1 MTHAG
6 AFEDLDAALAR
17 LLAGNPQGLTTQD
30 AARLVGQETTLVAA
44 ALARLANGGLA
55 VFDRDRRW
63 RSTVVEAPKRPKSP
77 QPSPQR
83 IPPANPPG
91 PAERLPASV
100 PATASRHEINGSRN
114 TVASR
119 LDDPIGLLKRLLPY
133 YRDSIKAELAG
144 GIGTFPD
151 RLGATALLLAPDRP
165 WWPLGE
171 TAVEIV
177 VPRPVLDGRLIAAL
191 GRVRR
196 EPVLLGYP
204 LEVVTLRDGGV
215 LLRPVALLPADWT
228 LDGDTLRVTPQASG
242 LQANPDWL
250 KYQRRRFP
258 DEAFLLEQLGL
269 APIAADTTED
279 AASYT
284 ATDDIALVARRLAD
298 LFAPA
303 VREPLDPARLHKV
316 ATDLTP
322 GLYNRLLLSVPEA
335 SPFARNLAADLA
347 TLDGW
352 DRDSVART
360 ALSAVMGAA
369 PTDWSPADSALVD
382 MIELNPEQ
390 MAAARDA
397 LEGPLTVIT
406 GPPGSGKSQV
416 VAAVMAA
423 AAAAGRTAMLASRNH
438 AAIDAVQQRLDALSN
453 DRPLCL
459 RASHRVGEEQPFRLS
474 RAVDL
479 LLSRPAQPGAQNVLR
494 ATLAPL
500 QALDRARATA
510 EADMV
515 AIEEAADAYAALE
528 LRRDAAAAQLGGLPD
543 AIAARLA
550 DAPADP
556 RPDGIERIPL
566 FGDLIRRRRV
576 TAWLQRLR
584 DHLGTLAHQSTVPP
598 LEPTSAERWSGL
610 VSAASTLRTLDE
622 ELRAVRSRLPGMDQR
637 DQAVRAAAEA
647 SERIR
652 AERERIVRTLSA
664 SLDDVAESHRLTLTN
679 LRGALPLGETGGATG
694 RTGWGAQAEVLLK
707 YFPLWSCTSLS
718 VGGRLPLQPGLFDLV
733 IIDEASQHDIA
744 ASLPLLARA
753 RAAVIV
759 GDPAQLPHVSRLAP
773 GWELDAIA
781 RLGLEPEQVGR
792 LLQGRTSLFHLASSS
807 PVARRH
813 LLREHFR
820 CHPNIADFIS
830 DAFYRGALRVRTD
843 VTALRPPPG
852 QRPGLHWTTV
862 ESEILPGTSG
872 CHAPGETE
880 AIVTESLRLL
890 QAGYEGT
897 VGIVT
902 PFAEQQRRINDEIM
916 RRIPPELREKA
927 DLRAAT
933 AHRFQG
939 DARDVILMSLCA
951 GEGMPSGSRAFLRD
965 NPHLIN
971 VAVSRARAVC
981 HVFGNEAFAAVSG
994 IPHLERLVR
1003 AAREA
1008 ATPRSGTPFESPW
1021 EERLYRALAAA
1032 GIQAMPQYPIA
1043 GRRLDMAVIVGTVK
1057 LDIEVD
1063 GDRYHRDASGLRRVA
1078 DIWRDRQLT
1087 GLGWRVLRFWVY
1099 ELREDLD
1106 GCVRRIRAALAGD

>member
-1 MTHAG
+1 MTRAG
-6 AFEDLDAALAR
+6 ASTDIDAVVADLLR
-17 LLAGNPQGLTTQD
+17 GNPQGLTTQD
-30 AARLVGQETTLVAA
+30 AGRLIGQETTLVAA
-44 ALARLANGGLA
+44 ALARLASGGQA
-55 VFDRDRRW
+55 AFGRDRRW
-63 RSTVVEAPKRPKSP
+63 RSTRVEATRSP
-77 QPSPQR
+77 STPVPDPTLPGPSKPS
-83 IPPANPPG
+83 G

-100 PATASRHEINGSRN
+100 VATASRREIRSIE
-114 TVASR
+114 ASLASD

-133 YRDSIKAELAG
+133 YRDSVKAELEG

-151 RLGATALLLAPDRP
+151 RLGATALLLAPDRH
-165 WWPLGE
+165 WWPQGE
-171 TAVEIV
+171 TGAEIV
-177 VPRPVLDGRLIAAL
+177 VPRSALDGRIIAAL

-204 LEVVTLRDGGV
+204 LEIVALRDGGV
-215 LLRPVALLPADWT
+215 LLRPVALLPAAWT
-228 LDGDTLRVTPQASG
+228 LDSDTLRITPQASG

-250 KYQRRRFP
+250 KYQRKRFP
-258 DEAFLLEQLGL
+258 DQAFLLEQLGL
-269 APIAADTTED
+269 GATAADAGDD
-279 AASYT
+279 AMPST

-298 LFAPA
+298 LFAPTI
-303 VREPLDPARLHKV
+303 REPLDPARLDRLPTE
-316 ATDLTP
+316 AAP
-322 GLYNRLLLSVPEA
+322 GLYNRLLLTVPEV
-335 SPFARNLAADLA
+335 SPFARNLGADLA

-352 DRDSVART
+352 NREALAST
-360 ALSAVMGAA
+360 ALATVMGA
-369 PTDWSPADSALVD
+369 PPGGWSPADPALID
-382 MIELNPEQ
+382 LIELNPEQ

-423 AAAAGRTAMLASRNH
+423 AAAAGRTAVLASRNH
-438 AAIDAVQQRLDALSN
+438 AAVDAVQERLDALSN

-459 RASHRVGEEQPFRLS
+459 LASHRFGEEQPFRLS

-479 LLSRPAQPGAQNVLR
+479 LLSRPAQPGAQDALR

-500 QALDRARATA
+500 QALDRARAAA
-510 EADMV
+510 EAEMV

-528 LRRDAAAAQLGGLPD
+528 LRRDAAAAQLGGLPE
-543 AIAARLA
+543 ATATRLA
-550 DAPADP
+550 NAPAAPQAGWADQLP
-556 RPDGIERIPL
+556 VV
-566 FGDLIRRRRV
+566 GDLIRRRRIA
-576 TAWLQRLR
+576 AWLRRLR
-584 DHLGTLAHQSTVPP
+584 DHLGALAQHPGVPAF
-598 LEPTSAERWSGL
+598 EQTSAERWSNLAG
-610 VSAASTLRTLDE
+610 AAAELQTLDG
-622 ELRAVRSRLPGMDQR
+622 ELRDVRSRLPGMDRREQVA
-637 DQAVRAAAEA
+637 QAAAIA

-652 AERERIVRTLSA
+652 AERERLIRSLSA
-664 SLDDVAESHRLTLTN
+664 ALDDVAEADRLTLTN
-679 LRGALPLGETGGATG
+679 LRGALPLGESGAGTG
-694 RTGWGAQAEVLLK
+694 RNGWGPQAEVLLRH
-707 YFPLWSCTSLS
+707 FPLWSSTSLS

-744 ASLPLLARA
+744 AALPLLARA

-773 GWELDAIA
+773 GWEADAVA
-781 RLGLEPEQVGR
+781 RLGLQPQQVGR

-820 CHPNIADFIS
+820 CHPDIADFIS

-843 VTALRPPPG
+843 VAALRPPPG
-852 QRPGLHWTTV
+852 QRAGLHWTRV

-872 CHAPGETE
+872 CHAPGEAE
-880 AIVTESLRLL
+880 AIVAESLRLL

-897 VGIVT
+897 IGIVT
-902 PFAEQQRRINDEIM
+902 PFAEQQRRINDKIM
-916 RRIPPELREKA
+916 QRVPPGLREKA

-939 DARDVILMSLCA
+939 DARDVILVSLCA

-981 HVFGNEAFAAVSG
+981 HVIGNDAFAAVSG
-994 IPHLERLVR
+994 IPHLERLAR
-1003 AAREA
+1003 AAQQA
-1008 ATPRSGTPFESPW
+1008 ATARTGTPFESPW

-1032 GIQAMPQYPIA
+1032 GISAMPQYPIA
-1043 GRRLDMAVIVGTVK
+1043 GRRLDLAVIKGTVK

-1078 DIWRDRQLT
+1078 DLWRDRQLT
-1087 GLGWRVLRFWVY
+1087 GLGWQVLRFWVY
-1099 ELREDLD
+1099 ELREDMD
-1106 GCVRRIRAALAGD
+1106 GCVGRIRAALAGS